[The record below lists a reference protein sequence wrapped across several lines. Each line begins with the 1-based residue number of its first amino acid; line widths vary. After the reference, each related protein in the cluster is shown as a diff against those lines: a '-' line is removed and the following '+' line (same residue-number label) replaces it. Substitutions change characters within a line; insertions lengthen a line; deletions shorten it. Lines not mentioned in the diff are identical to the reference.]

1 MLPKYFEEH
10 VYFKEL
16 YMKVPT
22 IQLSKSSQSAVQ
34 KIIKASKTKVTLG
47 QQMELASY
55 YTYLHSKNNLAND
68 SKNFART
75 LLG

>member
-1 MLPKYFEEH
+1 
-10 VYFKEL
+10 
-16 YMKVPT
+16 MKVPT
-22 IQLSKSSQSAVQ
+22 IQLSKSSLSAVQ

-55 YTYLHSKNNLAND
+55 YTYLHSKNNLPND
-68 SKNFART
+68 SKNFARI